1 MGAGFHGGFGRTKGS
16 RTVYETTSKS
26 SALSS
31 VSSLPKEIQSS
42 AKSFFKGGSNRYN
55 SFSVEKLSDGNYQV
69 KMENPGRV
77 PGSKAIYYK
86 IIDSEG
92 RTVRVYKETYDPNG
106 NLVHV
111 KAHR

>member
-1 MGAGFHGGFGRTKGS
+1 MC
-16 RTVYETTSKS
+16 
-26 SALSS
+26 
-31 VSSLPKEIQSS
+31 SLWIKEIQSS
-42 AKSFFKGGSNRYN
+42 ANSFFKGGSNHYN
-55 SFSVEKLSDGNYQV
+55 SFSVETLSNGNYQI

-86 IIDSEG
+86 IVDSEG

-111 KAHR
+111 KEK

>member
-1 MGAGFHGGFGRTKGS
+1 MGAGFHGGFGRTKGG
-16 RTVYETTSKS
+16 RTIYEGTSKS

-31 VSSLPKEIQSS
+31 VSSLPKEIQNS
-42 AKSFFKGGSNRYN
+42 AKSFFKGGSNHYN
-55 SFSVEKLSDGNYQV
+55 SFSVETLSNGNYQI

-86 IIDSEG
+86 IVDSEG
-92 RTVRVYKETYDPNG
+92 RTVRVYKETYDHNG

-111 KAHR
+111 KEK

>member
-1 MGAGFHGGFGRTKGS
+1 MGAGFHGGFGGTKGG
-16 RTVYETTSKS
+16 RTIYEGTSKA

-31 VSSLPKEIQSS
+31 VSSLPKKIQSS
-42 AKSFFKGGSNRYN
+42 TKSFFKGGSNHYD
-55 SFSVEKLSDGNYQV
+55 SFSVKKLGNGNYQI

-77 PGSKAIYYK
+77 SGSKAIYYK

-92 RTVRVYKETYDPNG
+92 KTIRVYKETYAPDG

-111 KAHR
+111 KEK